1 MTPDTV
7 IALKVQLRA
16 EQDKFLESKGLSL
29 KKFIDA
35 EDGMER
41 NLDPA
46 YKVTIGDYEV
56 SVEEKPNYL
65 WTVISE
71 EAGFQMCRRQQI
83 GTTKRIKIHKTGGKK
98 HGIN

>member
-1 MTPDTV
+1 MTTV

-16 EQDKFLESKGLSL
+16 EQDKFLELKGLSL

-35 EDGMER
+35 EDEMER
-41 NLDPA
+41 DLDA
-46 YKVTIGDYEV
+46 GFTATIDGYTVE
-56 SVEEKPNYL
+56 VEEKPNYL